1 MKLFWW
7 LEVNGTLSTQDKV
20 DKLYELMT
28 GKTTL
33 KGTDYESIT
42 NRELTINTKGEFP
55 TKV

>member
-1 MKLFWW
+1 
-7 LEVNGTLSTQDKV
+7 
-20 DKLYELMT
+20 MT

-33 KGTDYESIT
+33 KDTDYESIT